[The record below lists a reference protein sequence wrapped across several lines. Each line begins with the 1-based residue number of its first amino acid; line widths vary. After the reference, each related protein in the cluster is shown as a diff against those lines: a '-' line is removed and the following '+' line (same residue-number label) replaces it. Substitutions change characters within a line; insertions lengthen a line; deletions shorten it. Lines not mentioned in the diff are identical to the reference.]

1 MALGGK
7 MAIVL
12 KLNLKTAKRLS
23 YAVGRSDEANAVVQA
38 ATNAARAAEKEVRD
52 LISLVADQ
60 QEVQLPPDFGIKF
73 EEDTNEIT
81 ITSKE
86 PPPFMEIPEIL
97 RMNGVQEQSNG

>member
-1 MALGGK
+1 

-52 LISLVADQ
+52 LVGFVADQ
-60 QEVQLPPDFGIKF
+60 QEIQLPPNFGIKF
-73 EEDTNEIT
+73 EEETNEIT
-81 ITSKE
+81 ITTPE
-86 PPPFMEIPEIL
+86 PMPLPMGELPVGL
-97 RMNGVQEQSNG
+97 RINGLGEV